1 MNSKKEFKKEFKKI
15 QKENSKKTEFK
26 KNSWK
31 ISNLLQKFNLNTI
44 SSRKLIQMKKKEKI
58 IDWIKLKPY
67 IKMEEE
73 IKEFDDTE
81 IEENEFHKYKIP
93 ILISDR
99 DVTKIVVSNL
109 FPFGKQES
117 KYFIRYK
124 VSQKVRSLWIF
135 RPQIIIYKLNFDE
148 NRRICF
154 F

>member
-31 ISNLLQKFNLNTI
+31 ISNLLQKFNLNKI

-73 IKEFDDTE
+73 IKEFDDT
-81 IEENEFHKYKIP
+81 
-93 ILISDR
+93 
-99 DVTKIVVSNL
+99 
-109 FPFGKQES
+109 
-117 KYFIRYK
+117 
-124 VSQKVRSLWIF
+124 
-135 RPQIIIYKLNFDE
+135 
-148 NRRICF
+148 
-154 F
+154 

>member
-1 MNSKKEFKKEFKKI
+1 
-15 QKENSKKTEFK
+15 
-26 KNSWK
+26 
-31 ISNLLQKFNLNTI
+31 
-44 SSRKLIQMKKKEKI
+44 MKKKEKI

-93 ILISDR
+93 ILIGDR
-99 DVTKIVVSNL
+99 HVTKIVVSNL

-124 VSQKVRSLWIF
+124 VSQKVRPLWIF